1 MILARAA
8 SAANITLEITVTRT
22 ITANPRRTTLAS
34 LPTGS
39 LLTSCRADDDSS
51 CVNVATRIVV
61 TAAGERPSC
70 GVCATV

>member
-1 MILARAA
+1 MTLARAA
-8 SAANITLEITVTRT
+8 GAATTTLEITVTRT

-39 LLTSCRADDDSS
+39 LLTSCQAGVDAT

-61 TAAGERPSC
+61 TPAGERASC
-70 GVCATV
+70 GVCAAV

>member
-1 MILARAA
+1 MTLAHAA
-8 SAANITLEITVTRT
+8 VAAATTLEITVTRT

-39 LLTSCRADDDSS
+39 LLTSCQASVDGN
-51 CVNVATRIVV
+51 CVNVATRIIV

-70 GVCATV
+70 GVCDTV